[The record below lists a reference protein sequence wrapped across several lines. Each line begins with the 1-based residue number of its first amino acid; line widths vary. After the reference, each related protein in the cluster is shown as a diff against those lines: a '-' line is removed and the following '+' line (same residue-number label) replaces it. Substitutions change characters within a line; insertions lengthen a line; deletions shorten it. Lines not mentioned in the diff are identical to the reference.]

1 MPDLSYKDVVLNGHP
16 VCSACKVILE
26 KENGDI
32 EVRFLGQSLKAEPVM
47 WRHSELDMYHGW
59 IKVGERHVFLC
70 GTDEFDEMTLKR
82 IRPLKREEINSWN
95 IFINGSMYTVVEGD
109 DSNYEILNEEGTIV
123 KDEEIEARVFNYMMH
138 IRT

>member
-1 MPDLSYKDVVLNGHP
+1 MSDLSFKDVMSKGHP
-16 VCSACKVILE
+16 VCSICRAILE
-26 KENGDI
+26 KEKGTI
-32 EVRFLGQSLKAEPVM
+32 EVNSLGQCVQVEPVM

-59 IKVGERHVFLC
+59 IKVGERHILLC

-82 IRPLKREEINSWN
+82 IRPLKREEINSWSL
-95 IFINGSMYTVVEGD
+95 FINGEMYTVVERD

-123 KDEEIEARVFNYMMH
+123 KDEEIEARIFNHMMH